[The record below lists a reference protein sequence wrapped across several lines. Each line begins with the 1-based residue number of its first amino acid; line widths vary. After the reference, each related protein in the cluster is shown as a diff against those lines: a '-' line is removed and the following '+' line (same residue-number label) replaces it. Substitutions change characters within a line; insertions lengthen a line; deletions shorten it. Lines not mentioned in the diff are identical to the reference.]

1 MHDFFDVLGLPDRAH
16 PLEVRRV
23 SARYVRRCH
32 PDFFPRTLTDPAPF
46 SAPARD
52 AAVDYVDP
60 VSLLDRIQA
69 SFFANAD

>member
-1 MHDFFDVLGLPDRAH
+1 V
-16 PLEVRRV
+16 
-23 SARYVRRCH
+23 H
-32 PDFFPRTLTDPAPF
+32 PDFRPRELAGGSASLT
-46 SAPARD
+46 PARD

>member
-1 MHDFFDVLGLPDRAH
+1 VHDFFDVLGLPDSAH

-32 PDFFPRTLTDPAPF
+32 PDFSPRQ
-46 SAPARD
+46 SAEGATSVGPSRD

-60 VSLLDRIQA
+60 LRFLDRIQA
-69 SFFANAD
+69 AFFATPR